1 MVEPLEVLRRAD
13 DLRGASDASFEAL
26 APHLTRGTYRAG
38 EAIFEEGQDSTH
50 VYLIE
55 EGSVDLT
62 ALKKG
67 GEEGFVAEMGPGGLL
82 GDMTA
87 LARRPRTST
96 AIARADAV
104 IWRIPADALLRV
116 LEADTGLALAMLR
129 QTMELVL
136 DKDLTA
142 VERNKQTRELR
153 EEVMAERETS
163 RRLLEQDQ
171 LKNERVAMMTHDIR
185 SPLAVVLGAADLL
198 EHRWKDYSEAKRAEL
213 LQAIR
218 RQGKN
223 LLSLVDDALQAS
235 SLESGSIV
243 YEIHPFD
250 LKHVVTELVRDL
262 TEADRTIALRV
273 SAPTDLPPVTGDERR
288 NRQILFNLISN
299 AIKFSPSEQPI
310 DVTLSKE
317 GTEAKVA
324 VRDRGIGLPDD
335 QREMV
340 FEKFTRLRRAQG
352 GIAVEGTGL
361 GLYICR
367 SMVEAQGGRIW
378 IEATDGPG
386 TTFCYTLPLAG

>member
-1 MVEPLEVLRRAD
+1 MDPLDVLRRAG
-13 DLRGASDASFEAL
+13 DLRGASDASLESL
-26 APHLTRGTYRAG
+26 APHLTRHSYRAG
-38 EAIFEEGQDSTH
+38 EAIFEEGHDSIE

-55 EGSVDLT
+55 EGTVDLS
-62 ALKKG
+62 ALKTG
-67 GEEGFVAEMGPGGLL
+67 GEEGFVAAMGPGGLL

-87 LARRPRTST
+87 LAQRPRTST
-96 AIARADAV
+96 AIARTNAV
-104 IWRIPADALLRV
+104 VWRIPADALRRT
-116 LEADTGLALAMLR
+116 LENDAGLALAMLR

-142 VERNKQTRELR
+142 VERNKKTRELR
-153 EEVMAERETS
+153 EEVMVERETS

-185 SPLAVVLGAADLL
+185 SPLAVVMGAADML
-198 EHRWKDYSEAKRAEL
+198 EHRWSDYSEAKRAEL
-213 LQAIR
+213 LRAIR

-243 YEIHPFD
+243 YDIKPFALGHVIQELARD
-250 LKHVVTELVRDL
+250 LMEADHAIELVVA
-262 TEADRTIALRV
+262 TP
-273 SAPTDLPPVTGDERR
+273 SDLPPVLGDEQR

-299 AIKFSPSEQPI
+299 AIKFSPSEQPV
-310 DVTLSKE
+310 DVTVAKD
-317 GTEAKVA
+317 GAEARIS
-324 VRDRGIGLPDD
+324 VRDRGIGLPED
-335 QREMV
+335 QREAV

-352 GIAVEGTGL
+352 GIAAEGTGL

-378 IEATDGPG
+378 VEPTDGPG
-386 TTFCYTLPLAG
+386 TTFSYTLPFAS

>member
-1 MVEPLEVLRRAD
+1 MLRRAD
-13 DLRGASDASFEAL
+13 DLRGASDASLDAL
-26 APHLTRGTYRAG
+26 APELTRCTYHLG
-38 EAIFEEGQDSTH
+38 ESLFEEGQPSTDL
-50 VYLIE
+50 YLIE
-55 EGSVDLT
+55 EGTVDLT
-62 ALKKG
+62 ALRSG

-87 LARRPRTST
+87 LTARPRTST
-96 AIARADAV
+96 AIARTDVVA
-104 IWRIPADALLRV
+104 WRIPADALERTL
-116 LEADTGLALAMLR
+116 LGDPGLALAMLR
-129 QTMELVL
+129 QSMELVL
-136 DKDLTA
+136 DKDMTA
-142 VERNKQTRELR
+142 VERNKQTRELKD
-153 EEVMAERETS
+153 EVLAERETT

-185 SPLAVVLGAADLL
+185 SPLAVVIGAADML
-198 EHRWKDYSEAKRAEL
+198 EHRWKEYSEAKRAEL

-223 LLSLVDDALQAS
+223 LLSLVDDALHAS

-243 YEIHPFD
+243 YEIVPFD
-250 LKHVVTELVRDL
+250 LSLLVHELARDL
-262 TEADRTIALRV
+262 MEADKSITLAV
-273 SAPTDLPPVTGDERR
+273 SAPTDLPEVKGDEKR

-299 AIKFSPSEQPI
+299 AIKFSPTEQPI
-310 DVTLSKE
+310 DVTLSKD
-317 GTEAKVA
+317 GTEARVA
-324 VRDRGIGLPDD
+324 VRDRGIGLPED
-335 QREMV
+335 QRETV

-378 IEATDGPG
+378 VEPTDGPG